1 MRHTAATRLVISI
14 HVLRE
19 EDDLA
24 RMFPVLIRRNFY
36 PRPPRGGRRADAAD
50 VGGKRAISIHVLREE
65 DDEVEKDNDPK
76 NAISIHVLREE
87 DDESGHGTD
96 RKRPISIHVLREED
110 DLRHSRDVRQ

>member
-1 MRHTAATRLVISI
+1 MPS
-14 HVLRE
+14 
-19 EDDLA
+19 
-24 RMFPVLIRRNFY
+24 PV
-36 PRPPRGGRRADAAD
+36 P
-50 VGGKRAISIHVLREE
+50 ISIHVLREE
-65 DDEVEKDNDPK
+65 DDEVAKDNDPK